1 MKEKILYTCEHC
13 HTDYKNKKE
22 AEECEASHKR
32 GLKIVNQCF
41 LPYAQ
46 DQSGFPIRIE
56 VVDSQGYRVVYK
68 R

>member
-22 AEECEASHKR
+22 AEECEDNHKK
-32 GLKIVNQCF
+32 GLRIVNQRF
-41 LPYAQ
+41 LPYTQ
-46 DQSGFPIRIE
+46 DRSGFPIRIE
-56 VVDSQGYRVVYK
+56 VVDEKGNRVVYK